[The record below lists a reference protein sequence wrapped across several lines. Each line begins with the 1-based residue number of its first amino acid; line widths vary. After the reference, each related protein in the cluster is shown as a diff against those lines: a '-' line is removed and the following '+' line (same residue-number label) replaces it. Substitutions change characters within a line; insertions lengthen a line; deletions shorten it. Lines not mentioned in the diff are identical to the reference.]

1 MNRNGARARVRRA
14 RTELDQAELQ
24 LAACCRPWR
33 ERLRRHRLSL
43 LVGGGLLGG
52 FALAMAPPR
61 WWSRIGAALFGGS
74 AWLASSPAGPAV
86 LGALWTNIFCSSDVS
101 RPLPADSPRAEP
113 PAGER

>member
-1 MNRNGARARVRRA
+1 MNRGGARARVRRA

-24 LAACCRPWR
+24 LAARWRPWR

-52 FALAMAPPR
+52 FALVMTPPR

-74 AWLASSPAGPAV
+74 AWLASSPVGPAV
-86 LGALWTNIFCSSDVS
+86 LGVLWTNIFCSPDPS
-101 RPLPADSPRAEP
+101 RPHPPDSARAGPPADE
-113 PAGER
+113 